1 MRGDDLF
8 RGELTRRDDLIDQ
21 RDRVP
26 RGHRHLRVVIAG
38 CLAVDEIS
46 ERISPVRFDQSEI
59 RVDRF
64 FQNVKT
70 PVEFAGLLAGAD
82 WILLFLSMVLC
93 HNMFHRGDGFWL
105 FYHIEPSGKT
115 KNS

>member
-1 MRGDDLF
+1 M
-8 RGELTRRDDLIDQ
+8 
-21 RDRVP
+21 P

-82 WILLFLSMVLC
+82 WILLFLSMVLLILS
-93 HNMFHRGDGFWL
+93 NIYLFSWYFQINKIFKYFHYIISL
-105 FYHIEPSGKT
+105 
-115 KNS
+115 